1 MFKRM
6 TTSLTKPPLAV
17 FFMKDSWGRVILY
30 LLLIPLFLMLPT
42 WLESTVNPGMKL
54 DRYELLVETIQKD
67 FILEDTKIVDGILT
81 TNQNKTASFEYF
93 QLTIGN
99 QEASSDKIQI
109 VFLEE
114 DLAIYMTD
122 IEILRKDY
130 DDLGLSQ
137 FDFSI
142 VGSSNARVLANAI
155 RTFYNT
161 TNLFTTTEVFIS
173 YFVGLFD
180 YIFYAILM
188 ALFMLMF
195 TRSLPIP
202 FRFRLKLSVY
212 LSTIFV
218 VIDLLAALFKVPAI
232 SYLIIPVLYI
242 WHFWAYRS
250 IKIVDQGLTL

>member
-1 MFKRM
+1 
-6 TTSLTKPPLAV
+6 
-17 FFMKDSWGRVILY
+17 
-30 LLLIPLFLMLPT
+30 
-42 WLESTVNPGMKL
+42 
-54 DRYELLVETIQKD
+54 
-67 FILEDTKIVDGILT
+67 
-81 TNQNKTASFEYF
+81 
-93 QLTIGN
+93 
-99 QEASSDKIQI
+99 
-109 VFLEE
+109 
-114 DLAIYMTD
+114 MTD